1 MKTFIKTSSLLIFF
15 SVVFFTNGFTQDNNN
30 GSLTGTVVE
39 KSSGKPLESA
49 VVQVLISTD
58 SSVINGATTD
68 KMGRFLI
75 SNIPDGL
82 YTVKISYIGYGTAVA
97 SDIEFRQAKKE
108 IDMGTIKL
116 EEKTELTQEIE
127 VTSEAPLMT
136 FEAGKKIYDAKKDLT
151 SQSGNTLDLLRNI
164 PSVEVD
170 NDGNVSLRGAG
181 NVKILIDGKPSA
193 LLSNGTQVLEN
204 IPASLVDKV
213 EVINNPSAKY
223 EAEGMSGIINIIMK
237 QDQSLGYNGNVK
249 VNGGTEDKYNISLG
263 GLNKFGKLMLGA
275 NYSYWKYSLPGRSE
289 LDRSNFISSTKVN
302 QELIWRYKGISH
314 YGSLNADYEFDKK
327 NTLTF
332 VSNIF
337 QYDRGLNVNNTLNF
351 YDASNVNTSNLFSYN
366 DDGKDGINFDG
377 TLTYIM
383 TFEKK
388 GRDITSFIN
397 YSFRNENSLVKYDI
411 NDFINPIIHQERES
425 KYDFN
430 FINCQSDYIHPL
442 NEESKIETGLKVN
455 SRFIIGDYHFRTLDN
470 NTGIWV
476 NDPAR
481 ENDADYTDMISAGYV
496 NYSGQYKD
504 FSYQAGVRG
513 EHTYLNFSILKETE
527 KYNRDYLDVFPSV
540 SLSQKIGQENQLQ
553 LSYSRRINRP
563 NLFFLNPF
571 IDYFDDFTQRSGN
584 PYLNPEYIHSGELG
598 YTRFLPFATLTL
610 NSYFRN
616 VRDVI
621 NFTSTVD
628 TSGTTYMKPENIGK
642 SNTYGIEFIVQG
654 NLAKWWSLNG
664 SFDYFQ
670 TNLYGNFLNSDFD
683 KTYNAWNARLSS
695 NVAIPDIADIQLSY
709 LYFGEQQNAQGSFEP
724 FQMMNL
730 AIQKSF
736 LDKKLV
742 LAVRINDLLDQQ
754 KFRISNSG
762 SDFSQNIY
770 QKTNSRMVFLALTY
784 NFGEQFNT
792 KSKRTQLRKQREM
805 EGEIQQT
812 GN

>member
-1 MKTFIKTSSLLIFF
+1 MKTLIKTSSLIIFF
-15 SVVFFTNGFTQDNNN
+15 FVVFFTNGFTQDNNSC
-30 GSLTGTVVE
+30 SLTGTVVE
-39 KSSGKPLESA
+39 KSSDNPLESA
-49 VVQVLISTD
+49 VVQVLSSVD
-58 SSVINGATTD
+58 SSVIDGATTD
-68 KMGRFLI
+68 KKGRFLI
-75 SNIPDGL
+75 SDVPVGL
-82 YTVKISYIGYGTAVA
+82 YMIKISYIGYSTAIA
-97 SDIEFRQAKKE
+97 SNIEIGKDIKE
-108 IDMGTIKL
+108 VDVGTIKL
-116 EEKTELTQEIE
+116 EDKTEVTQEIE
-127 VTSEAPLMT
+127 VTSDAPLIT
-136 FEAGKKIYDAKKDLT
+136 FEAGKKTYDAKRDLT

-181 NVKILIDGKPSA
+181 NVKILIDGKLSA

-213 EVINNPSAKY
+213 EIINNPSAKY
-223 EAEGMSGIINIIMK
+223 EAEGVSGIINIIMK

-249 VNGGTEDKYNISLG
+249 VNGGTEDKYNITIG
-263 GLNKFGKLMLGA
+263 GSNKFGKLMLEV

-289 LDRSNFISSTKVN
+289 LDRSNFTSSTNVN
-302 QELIWRYKGISH
+302 QELVWRYKGISH
-314 YGSLNADYEFDKK
+314 YGSVNADYKFDKK
-327 NTLTF
+327 HTLTF
-332 VSNIF
+332 VSNVF
-337 QYDRGLNVNNTLNF
+337 HYDRGLNANNTLNF

-377 TLTYIM
+377 TLTYIKS
-383 TFEKK
+383 FDEK
-388 GRDITSFIN
+388 GRDFTTFIN
-397 YSFRNENSLVKYDI
+397 YSFRNENSLVKYEI
-411 NDFINPIIHQERES
+411 NDFVNSISYQERES

-430 FINCQSDYIHPL
+430 FLNVQADYIHPI
-442 NEESKIETGLKVN
+442 NEGSKIETGIKMN
-455 SRFIIGDYHFRTLDN
+455 SRFIVGDYHFKTLDN
-470 NTGIWV
+470 NMGTWM

-481 ENDADYTDMISAGYV
+481 ENDADYVDLISASYV

-513 EHTYLNFSILKETE
+513 EHTYLDFSILNGAE
-527 KYNRDYLDVFPSV
+527 KYNRDYFDIFPSV
-540 SLSQKIGQENQLQ
+540 SLSQNLGQENQFL

-571 IDYFDDFTQRSGN
+571 IDYFDDFTKRSGN

-598 YTRFLPFATLTL
+598 YTRFLSFATLTL
-610 NSYFRN
+610 NGYFRN

-628 TSGTTYMKPENIGK
+628 TSGTTYLRPENAGK
-642 SNTYGIEFIVQG
+642 SNTFGSEFIVQG
-654 NLAKWWSLNG
+654 NLAKWRSLNG

-670 TNLYGNFLNSDFD
+670 TNLYGNFLDSDFD

-695 NVAIPDIADIQLSY
+695 NVAIPEIADIQLSY

-724 FQMMNL
+724 FQMLNL

-742 LAVRINDLLDQQ
+742 LALRINDLLNQQ
-754 KFRISNSG
+754 KFRMSNGG

-770 QKTNSRMVFLALTY
+770 QKTNSRIVFLALTY

-792 KSKRTQLRKQREM
+792 KSKRIQMRKQREM
-805 EGEIQQT
+805 EGEIQQS

>member
-1 MKTFIKTSSLLIFF
+1 MKTLIKTSSLIIFF
-15 SVVFFTNGFTQDNNN
+15 FVVFFTNGFTQDNNSC
-30 GSLTGTVVE
+30 SLTGTVVE
-39 KSSGKPLESA
+39 KSSDNPLESA
-49 VVQVLISTD
+49 VVQVLSSVD
-58 SSVINGATTD
+58 SSVIDGATTD
-68 KMGRFLI
+68 KKGRFLI
-75 SNIPDGL
+75 SDVPVGL
-82 YTVKISYIGYGTAVA
+82 YMIKISYIGYSTAIA
-97 SDIEFRQAKKE
+97 SNIEIGKDIKE
-108 IDMGTIKL
+108 VDVGTIKL
-116 EEKTELTQEIE
+116 EDKTEVTQEIE
-127 VTSEAPLMT
+127 VTSDAPLIT
-136 FEAGKKIYDAKKDLT
+136 FEAGKKTYDAKRDLT

-213 EVINNPSAKY
+213 EIINNPSAKY
-223 EAEGMSGIINIIMK
+223 EAEGVSGIINIIMK

-249 VNGGTEDKYNISLG
+249 VNGGTEDKYNITIG
-263 GLNKFGKLMLGA
+263 GSNKFGKLMLEV

-289 LDRSNFISSTKVN
+289 LDRSNFTSSTNVN
-302 QELIWRYKGISH
+302 QELVWRYKGISH
-314 YGSLNADYEFDKK
+314 YGSVNADYEFDKK
-327 NTLTF
+327 HTLTF
-332 VSNIF
+332 VSNVF
-337 QYDRGLNVNNTLNF
+337 HYDRGLNANNTLNF

-377 TLTYIM
+377 TLTYIKS
-383 TFEKK
+383 FDEK
-388 GRDITSFIN
+388 GRDFTTFIN
-397 YSFRNENSLVKYDI
+397 YSFRNENSLVKYEI
-411 NDFINPIIHQERES
+411 NDFVNSISYQERES

-430 FINCQSDYIHPL
+430 FLNVQADYIHPI
-442 NEESKIETGLKVN
+442 NEGSKIETGIKMN
-455 SRFIIGDYHFRTLDN
+455 SRFIVGDYHFKTLDN
-470 NTGIWV
+470 NMGTWM

-481 ENDADYTDMISAGYV
+481 ENDADYVDLISASYV

-513 EHTYLNFSILKETE
+513 EHTYLDFSILNGAE
-527 KYNRDYLDVFPSV
+527 KYNRDYFDIFPSV
-540 SLSQKIGQENQLQ
+540 SLSQNLGQENQFL

-571 IDYFDDFTQRSGN
+571 IDYFDDFTKRSGN

-598 YTRFLPFATLTL
+598 YTRFLSFATLTL
-610 NSYFRN
+610 NGYFRN

-628 TSGTTYMKPENIGK
+628 TSGTTYLRPENAGK
-642 SNTYGIEFIVQG
+642 SNTFGSEFIVQG

-670 TNLYGNFLNSDFD
+670 TNLYGNFLDSDFD

-695 NVAIPDIADIQLSY
+695 NVAIPEIADIQLSY

-724 FQMMNL
+724 FQMLNL

-742 LAVRINDLLDQQ
+742 LALRINDLLNQQ
-754 KFRISNSG
+754 KFRMSNGG

-770 QKTNSRMVFLALTY
+770 QKTNSRIVFLALTY

-792 KSKRTQLRKQREM
+792 KSKRIQMRKQREM
-805 EGEIQQT
+805 EGEIQQS

>member
-1 MKTFIKTSSLLIFF
+1 MKTLIKTSSLIIFF
-15 SVVFFTNGFTQDNNN
+15 FVVFFTNGFTQDNNSC
-30 GSLTGTVVE
+30 SLTGTVVE
-39 KSSGKPLESA
+39 KSSDNPLESA
-49 VVQVLISTD
+49 VVQVLSSVD
-58 SSVINGATTD
+58 SSVIDGATTD
-68 KMGRFLI
+68 KKGRFLI
-75 SNIPDGL
+75 SDVPVGL
-82 YTVKISYIGYGTAVA
+82 YMIKISYIGYSTAIA
-97 SDIEFRQAKKE
+97 SNIEIGKDIKE
-108 IDMGTIKL
+108 VDVGTIKL
-116 EEKTELTQEIE
+116 EDKTEVTQEIE
-127 VTSEAPLMT
+127 VTSDAPLIT
-136 FEAGKKIYDAKKDLT
+136 FEAGKKTYDAKRDLT

-213 EVINNPSAKY
+213 EIINNPSAKY
-223 EAEGMSGIINIIMK
+223 EAEGVSGIINIIMK

-249 VNGGTEDKYNISLG
+249 VNGGTEDKYNITLG
-263 GLNKFGKLMLGA
+263 GSNKFGKLMLGV

-289 LDRSNFISSTKVN
+289 LDRSNFTSSTNVN
-302 QELIWRYKGISH
+302 QELVWRYKGISH
-314 YGSLNADYEFDKK
+314 YGSVNADYEFDKK
-327 NTLTF
+327 HTLTF
-332 VSNIF
+332 VSNVF
-337 QYDRGLNVNNTLNF
+337 HYDRGLNANNTLNF

-377 TLTYIM
+377 TLTYIKS
-383 TFEKK
+383 FDEK
-388 GRDITSFIN
+388 GRDFTTFIN
-397 YSFRNENSLVKYDI
+397 YSFRNENSLVKYEI
-411 NDFINPIIHQERES
+411 NDFVNSISYQERES
-425 KYDFN
+425 EYDFN
-430 FINCQSDYIHPL
+430 FLNVQADYIHPI
-442 NEESKIETGLKVN
+442 NEGSKIETGIKMN
-455 SRFIIGDYHFRTLDN
+455 SRFIVGDYHFKTLDN
-470 NTGIWV
+470 NMGTWM

-481 ENDADYTDMISAGYV
+481 ENDADYVDLISASYV

-513 EHTYLNFSILKETE
+513 EHTYLDFSILNGAE
-527 KYNRDYLDVFPSV
+527 KYNRDYFDIFPSV
-540 SLSQKIGQENQLQ
+540 SLSQNLGQENQFL

-571 IDYFDDFTQRSGN
+571 IDYFDDFTKRSGN

-598 YTRFLPFATLTL
+598 YTRFLSFATLTL
-610 NSYFRN
+610 NGYFRN

-628 TSGTTYMKPENIGK
+628 TSGTTYLRPENAGK
-642 SNTYGIEFIVQG
+642 SNTFGSEFIVQG
-654 NLAKWWSLNG
+654 NLAKWRSLNG

-670 TNLYGNFLNSDFD
+670 TNLYGNFLDSDFD

-695 NVAIPDIADIQLSY
+695 NVAIPEIADIQLSY

-724 FQMMNL
+724 FQMLNL

-742 LAVRINDLLDQQ
+742 LALRINDLLNQQ
-754 KFRISNSG
+754 KFRMSNGG

-770 QKTNSRMVFLALTY
+770 QKTNSRIVFLALTY

-792 KSKRTQLRKQREM
+792 KSKRIQMRKQREM
-805 EGEIQQT
+805 EGEIQQS